1 MLVDDC
7 LLFAR
12 DDITLDDLLASL
24 QSDFNLTCEGDV
36 GAFLGIQFTRNA
48 RGQIEM
54 TQTGLIAKII
64 KECGLDSEST

>member
-1 MLVDDC
+1 
-7 LLFAR
+7 
-12 DDITLDDLLASL
+12 
-24 QSDFNLTCEGDV
+24 LTCEGDV